1 MSENKDIR
9 NPHPDFKTVQGSR
22 PDWQFNPLRITKAP
36 DPNWTFGSGPN
47 TASSSSSASP
57 APPSSSPA
65 HIPIDPYEAGRPS
78 NSNYKLL
85 ISSIV
90 PRPIALLSTRA
101 PGTTGDEEDNLAPFS
116 YFNVLSHDP
125 PLFVLGISSSRA
137 QPKDSLRN
145 LIETRECVINLV
157 SEHMIEA
164 ANATSIDSPYG
175 VSEWVVSG
183 LTPVRDAQTVR
194 CARVGEAVVSIEA
207 KLDYVREYE
216 SRDTPGKISTTVVIV
231 EGTRFWVR
239 EDAVN
244 EERSL
249 VDLSVS
255 FFSFF
260 FFFFVFN
267 LSFTPR
273 HMN

>member
-1 MSENKDIR
+1 
-9 NPHPDFKTVQGSR
+9 
-22 PDWQFNPLRITKAP
+22 
-36 DPNWTFGSGPN
+36 
-47 TASSSSSASP
+47 
-57 APPSSSPA
+57 
-65 HIPIDPYEAGRPS
+65 
-78 NSNYKLL
+78 
-85 ISSIV
+85 
-90 PRPIALLSTRA
+90 
-101 PGTTGDEEDNLAPFS
+101 
-116 YFNVLSHDP
+116 
-125 PLFVLGISSSRA
+125 
-137 QPKDSLRN
+137 
-145 LIETRECVINLV
+145 
-157 SEHMIEA
+157 MIEA

-255 FFSFF
+255 FFFFLFSSFF
-260 FFFFVFN
+260 SSSIC
-267 LSFTPR
+267 LLPPGI
-273 HMN
+273 